1 MSRRN
6 NYQLDQYFVRKVGHV
21 PTNKHQPPSLTFDQY
36 QLTQSE
42 IAIVSLLH
50 SSKFQLIKTLSITTL
65 TECFTCLFRSK
76 RGKWQESNKL
86 LRFTLQS
93 TFFQCMYLSQ
103 NAFNQTPHLPFL
115 VLSQQ
120 VKFSVHSLETFWAKT
135 KKIKMCMFYVK
146 I

>member
-6 NYQLDQYFVRKVGHV
+6 NYQLDQYFVREVGHV
-21 PTNKHQPPSLTFDQY
+21 PANKHQSPSLTFDQY

-42 IAIVSLLH
+42 IAIVSSN
-50 SSKFQLIKTLSITTL
+50 SSKFHLIKTLSITTL

-76 RGKWQESNKL
+76 RDKSQESNKL

-120 VKFSVHSLETFWAKT
+120 VTFSVHSLETFWAKT